1 MTLTAAD
8 TIVWFGPVASVE
20 TWLQANERI
29 NRPSQENK
37 MTVIKIYGS
46 EVEKRVY
53 DALESKETNQK
64 TLVALYEQ
72 ELKD

>member
-1 MTLTAAD
+1 
-8 TIVWFGPVASVE
+8 
-20 TWLQANERI
+20 
-29 NRPSQENK
+29 

-64 TLVALYEQ
+64 ALVSLYEN
-72 ELKD
+72 ELKR